1 MCVRA
6 WVRVFVSAGM
16 DEWKFYGDAVI
27 HFFSRGGG
35 GGGGGGEE
43 IVYDFTHCDDL
54 FLFVMAFM
62 CKLTM

>member
-1 MCVRA
+1 MTPQISGGLIVLKA
-6 WVRVFVSAGM
+6 
-16 DEWKFYGDAVI
+16 AVTGTAVLEAV
-27 HFFSRGGG
+27 GGQTDLSYS
-35 GGGGGGEE
+35 GGGEE